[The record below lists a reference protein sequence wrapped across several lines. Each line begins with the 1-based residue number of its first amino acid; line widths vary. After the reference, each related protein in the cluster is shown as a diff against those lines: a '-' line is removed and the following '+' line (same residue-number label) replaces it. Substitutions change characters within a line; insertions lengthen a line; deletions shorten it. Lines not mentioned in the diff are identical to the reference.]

1 MFNCLYPP
9 ENYDGEEN
17 EGSLVISFDYY
28 GTKILFTGD
37 ISSASEKEIVEDG
50 KNISCDII
58 KIPHHGSKYSSSE
71 IFIEKT
77 NAGYAVIEA
86 EKNNQYGFPTQEVMD
101 RLEENNIESYVTGLD
116 GAVTVIMDKDG
127 NYKIKTYRNGN

>member
-1 MFNCLYPP
+1 MRT
-9 ENYDGEEN
+9 E
-17 EGSLVISFDYY
+17 
-28 GTKILFTGD
+28 
-37 ISSASEKEIVEDG
+37 
-50 KNISCDII
+50 

-116 GAVTVIMDKDG
+116 GAVTVKMDKDG